1 MNERFSIDAVLDKV
15 RALRTPEA
23 PPQRQI
29 PEWSAE
35 QRVRSAAEVPLIPLP
50 PEDKLDPNRGTY
62 TVGDFLALSDE
73 AMINEAY
80 RVVLGREGDALGR
93 SHYLKNLQE
102 GRATPASIL
111 MAMRFSAEGRA
122 RGVRIKRLLPAYG
135 LYRLAT
141 LPVLGRLFSPLV
153 ALINLPGT
161 LLRIHRRLAAGELR
175 QKQTIEATNKALLA
189 IRRALIEAGVEL
201 QSLSRLGE
209 SHSTQIEVI
218 GEQTLGEMRAMR
230 EQSLAQTGHVA
241 ELVATARQSVAQTSP
256 AVIEPAIADIEA
268 HGLDDLYLAFENRF
282 RGTRAEIAAKI
293 ARYLP
298 LFQRNPAVA
307 AGGVVLDIGCGRGE
321 WIKMLADNNIAS
333 RGVDMNGAMAAACRE
348 QGLDAVA
355 GDAIAYMRSLPP
367 NTLGAVTG
375 FHIVEHL
382 AFEDLIAMLDAARQA
397 LMPGGVILFET
408 PNPENLVVG
417 GCTFN
422 NDPTHNKPLPPEV
435 LRFLAE
441 ARGFEQTRVIRE
453 LSDIDLASPESGFA
467 PSEVNDWFRLPMD
480 YALFAHKPAGGQA
493 N

>member
-1 MNERFSIDAVLDKV
+1 MNERFSIDTVLEKV
-15 RALRTPEA
+15 RALRAPEA
-23 PPQRQI
+23 PAQPSIPQ
-29 PEWSAE
+29 WSAE
-35 QRVRSAAEVPLIPLP
+35 QRGRSAAEVPLLPLP
-50 PEDKLDPNRGTY
+50 PQDRLDPTRTTY

-93 SHYLKNLQE
+93 SHYLKNLQT

-111 MAMRFSAEGRA
+111 MAMRYSAEGRA

-153 ALINLPGT
+153 AVINLPGT
-161 LLRIHRRLAAGELR
+161 LQRIHRRLAAGEQR
-175 QKQTIEATNKALLA
+175 HKQSVEATNKALLA
-189 IRRALIEAGVEL
+189 IRRALIETGVEL
-201 QSLSRLGE
+201 QALSRSAE
-209 SHSTQIEVI
+209 DHSTRIDVI

-230 EQSLAQTGHVA
+230 EQSLAQTERIGS
-241 ELVATARQSVAQTSP
+241 LVASAHTTLDQAAPAQP
-256 AVIEPAIADIEA
+256 ALAALEA

-282 RGTRAEIAAKI
+282 RGSRAEIAAKI
-293 ARYLP
+293 GRYLP
-298 LFQRNPAVA
+298 LFQRNRAVA

-321 WIKMLADNNIAS
+321 WIKMLGDNNIPA
-333 RGVDMNGAMAAACRE
+333 RGVDMNEAMAAACRE

-355 GDAIAYMRSLPP
+355 GDAIAYLRSLPP

-417 GCTFN
+417 ACTFN

-435 LRFLAE
+435 LRFMAE
-441 ARGFEQTRVIRE
+441 ARGFEATRIIRE
-453 LSDIDLASPESGFA
+453 ASDIDLAKPESGFA
-467 PSEVNDWFRLPMD
+467 PTEVNDWFRLPMD
-480 YALFAHKPAGGQA
+480 YALFAHKPAA
-493 N
+493 DAAS